1 MFCQKCGN
9 QIEDNAKFCPV
20 CGEPVDSVNLK
31 DLGAGAVNAANAAFN
46 RAENELGEAA
56 RQMAGN
62 VGGYNNGYNNA
73 PNGVNG
79 QGYNSDPNV
88 MNNQGYN
95 GDPNGMNNQGY
106 NGVPNGMNNQ
116 GFNGAP
122 NGMNN
127 QGYNGA
133 PSGMNNQGYNNA
145 PNGGYNGGLRLKEDR
160 SLLMYIVLTIV
171 TCGIYSFFFIYK
183 LAEDVNTACNGD
195 GEETAGLVKY
205 MLLSIITCGIYSLIW
220 LYKLGNRLSANSY
233 RYGLSIQENGTTI
246 LMWYVL
252 GSFLCG
258 IGPLVAWHILIKN
271 INAICSAYNRANGL

>member
-1 MFCQKCGN
+1 
-9 QIEDNAKFCPV
+9 
-20 CGEPVDSVNLK
+20 
-31 DLGAGAVNAANAAFN
+31 
-46 RAENELGEAA
+46 
-56 RQMAGN
+56 
-62 VGGYNNGYNNA
+62 
-73 PNGVNG
+73 
-79 QGYNSDPNV
+79 
-88 MNNQGYN
+88 
-95 GDPNGMNNQGY
+95 
-106 NGVPNGMNNQ
+106 
-116 GFNGAP
+116 
-122 NGMNN
+122 
-127 QGYNGA
+127 
-133 PSGMNNQGYNNA
+133 
-145 PNGGYNGGLRLKEDR
+145 
-160 SLLMYIVLTIV
+160 MYIVLTIV